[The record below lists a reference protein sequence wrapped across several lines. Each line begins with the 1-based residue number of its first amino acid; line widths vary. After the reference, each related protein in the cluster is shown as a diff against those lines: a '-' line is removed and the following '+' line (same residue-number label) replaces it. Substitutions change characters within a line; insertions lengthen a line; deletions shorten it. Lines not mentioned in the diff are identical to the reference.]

1 MSKVSSVEFAQ
12 SGAKYLGTPYSVMDC
27 QAFVERCLADCG
39 VKKDLA
45 GSNAWFRFV
54 AANGWTGSPEECR
67 QKFGYIPAGALL
79 FILNQDGKEPEKYQG
94 DGIGNASH
102 IGIFTNTG
110 KGAIHSSASKGCV
123 CESTFKGKSISGGWN
138 QIGLWNGISYGD
150 TIDPI
155 LDGGSD
161 SMEVNYQARVTGGSL
176 KLRKTPSMSADW
188 ICRIPDGTMLTITEE
203 LDGWGKTS
211 YDRRTGWVMLQYLE
225 AVNADQ
231 DMVSV
236 SRKELEGIYD
246 TLGDWLGLRG

>member
-12 SGAKYLGTPYSVMDC
+12 AGAKYLGTPYSVMDC

-123 CESTFKGKSISGGWN
+123 CESAFKGKSISGGWN
-138 QIGLWNGISYGD
+138 QIGLWDAIDYG
-150 TIDPI
+150 T
-155 LDGGSD
+155 DGGNK
-161 SMEVNYQARVTGGSL
+161 MTPYQARVVGG
-176 KLRKTPSMSADW
+176 KLNLREQPSTSAERLCQIPEGEIITMTDEAGEWAKTAYSG
-188 ICRIPDGTMLTITEE
+188 R
-203 LDGWGKTS
+203 DGWVLKT
-211 YDRRTGWVMLQYLE
+211 YIE
-225 AVNADQ
+225 AVNGDADT
-231 DMVSV
+231 VTV
-236 SRKELEGIYD
+236 SRAELEKLYA
-246 TLGDWLGLRG
+246 TLGGWLGLKG